1 VAAVTDGTATGG
13 RRTAPRDALVEEL
26 RELGLLALDRL
37 DPLVGRLSEAVSDAR
52 VSDGAG
58 PAAEHRCTS
67 CPVCAALADLRG
79 DRAEALTQIARYAV
93 GLLAALRVALDQR
106 ETDEPEPAAPR
117 RPDRVVQHIP
127 VERVPPC

>member
-1 VAAVTDGTATGG
+1 MTDGTAAGG
-13 RRTAPRDALVEEL
+13 RREALAEEL

-37 DPLVGRLSEAVSDAR
+37 DPLISRLNEAVSDEA
-52 VSDGAG
+52 GA
-58 PAAEHRCTS
+58 AAEHRCTS

-79 DRAEALTQIARYAV
+79 DRAEALTQVARHAA
-93 GLLAALRVALDQR
+93 GLLAALRVALAQEGTGEAD
-106 ETDEPEPAAPR
+106 PPAS